1 MTEDVKQMGCVTISR
16 NGYVQELEEQL
27 HQERELAD
35 KLAVELSACNNTW
48 IFNENDNVVAALKKW
63 RELRGKS
70 KPRQFE
76 VGDIVEIAEGITKGL
91 RGTVVEYKD
100 DKIEVSFDSPWVGW
114 YNPKQLVKK
123 ETLKND

>member
-1 MTEDVKQMGCVTISR
+1 MGCVTIAR

-27 HQERELAD
+27 RQERELAD
-35 KLAVELSACNNTW
+35 KLAVELSACSNAW
-48 IFNENDNVVAALKKW
+48 LFDVNELAAEALKKW
-63 RELRGKS
+63 REARGKS

-76 VGDIVEIAEGITKGL
+76 VGDIVEIVEGITKGF

-100 DKIEVSFDSPWVGW
+100 DKIEVSFNSPWVGW
-114 YNPKQLVKK
+114 YNPNQLAKK